1 VSDSVLQIRQR
12 YSTSLRIA
20 QGLCPQIVKM
30 SVLNAN
36 ALAGS
41 LPCRLDERKQH
52 IECAAPTLAGTSSKT
67 LRCIASI
74 SIAPLRYLASDA
86 LAPRLSRD

>member
-1 VSDSVLQIRQR
+1 LPADREN
-12 YSTSLRIA
+12 
-20 QGLCPQIVKM
+20 
-30 SVLNAN
+30 VLNAN

-52 IECAAPTLAGTSSKT
+52 IERARTELGRHAVDQT

-86 LAPRLSRD
+86 LAPRLSMEISRLLAFRKVARRRD